1 MGYKELEPENL
12 YHKCHAAQFSFE
24 TTAQLEDFAQ
34 FLGQPRAVEALKFG
48 IDIEREGYNVFAL
61 GHSGTGKHYLL
72 I

>member
-48 IDIEREGYNVFAL
+48 IDIE
-61 GHSGTGKHYLL
+61 
-72 I
+72 